1 LSVGHFI
8 VDFISESHN
17 AVLGTKENK
26 VNTTTEYKLP
36 AVNGIGFTLTP
47 AQAIELIERLASYA
61 KDGKDFEMN
70 VYTQSSSWD
79 SETPVALVGFSGLHK
94 ISAELKYAYTGSKDE
109 QVIHYDSTK
118 VGA

>member
-1 LSVGHFI
+1 METS
-8 VDFISESHN
+8 
-17 AVLGTKENK
+17 
-26 VNTTTEYKLP
+26 TEFKLP

-47 AQAIELIERLASYA
+47 MQAIELIERLASYA

-70 VYTQSSSWD
+70 VYTQSNSWD
-79 SETPVALVGFSGLHK
+79 SETPVALVGFGGLHK
-94 ISAELKYAYTGSKDE
+94 ISADLKYAYTGNKDE